1 VEGGLVF
8 ERILIAIS
16 SEFYTTEVLRQGA
29 MLAQRCGSMVSIV
42 YIIEEKT
49 LAQAQKR
56 SDAFRTRFEKEET
69 EKRIIEGQQQTA
81 NVIIFFD
88 AKTIFKETGITP
100 NFKIVE
106 GQFSTVIEQEVQTQR
121 FDAVFIGY
129 SEEGLL
135 RYRILDETAVPLWVV
150 GESKGSCV
158 LGVCSNLMPNQR
170 VLSVSKELAACLGWK
185 LELMYMVD
193 VTEPIAY
200 DETMQRF
207 VKRPIPQMLA
217 EGQRYV
223 EEMQKNGVPMQLVTG
238 AFVDLLIQNMHRLHA
253 GLVVVGQEQRR
264 FDRLGLSVRS
274 MNQRLVEKSRVS
286 ILFVQ

>member
-1 VEGGLVF
+1 MF

-16 SEFYTTEVLRQGA
+16 SEFYTKEALRQGA
-29 MLAQRCGSMVSIV
+29 MLAQRCRSMVSIV

-49 LAQAQKR
+49 LAQAQRR

-69 EKRIIEGQQQTA
+69 KKRIIEGQQQTA

-88 AKTIFKETGITP
+88 AKTIFKQTGITP

-106 GQFSTVIEQEVQTQR
+106 GEFSTVIEQEVQTQR
-121 FDAVFIGY
+121 FDVVFIGY

-158 LGVCSNLMPNQR
+158 LGVCSNLTPNQR

-207 VKRPIPQMLA
+207 VKRSIPQLLA

-223 EEMQKNGVPMQLVTG
+223 EEMQKNGVSMQLVTG
-238 AFVDLLIQNMHRLHA
+238 AFVDLLVQNTHRLHA
-253 GLVVVGQEQRR
+253 GLVVVGQEKRR
-264 FDRLGLSVRS
+264 FDRLGLPVRS
-274 MNQRLVEKSRVS
+274 MNQRLVEKLRVS
-286 ILFVQ
+286 VLFLQ